1 MTRPEWSAGD
11 RSRPIPRSIVRPIDV
26 IRLGLA
32 GVRARPMRTVLSA
45 LGITIGIAAMVAVLG
60 IAASSQ
66 ERLNQQLAALGT
78 NLLSVTPGQNS
89 VGDDPTIDP
98 GAAGRVELMP
108 DVESVA
114 AVSRLDGKN
123 VYRSRFIDR
132 LESGGISVVAADP
145 SLLDVVAGEVVEGRW
160 LSAATG
166 GLPTVVL
173 GSRAAQRL
181 GVVSAGTL
189 IELDNQLYTVVGI
202 IGPLALAPDFNTAAF
217 IGWDAATQLVGER
230 PTPTALYVRA
240 DPKRVVAV
248 RDRLAPVVS
257 PTNVADISVS
267 RPSDALSAAEAA
279 NSVFTGLLTGL
290 GAVALLV
297 GGVGVAN
304 TMIISVIERRR
315 EIGLRRA
322 LGARRRHIREQFLVE
337 AIVLSLL
344 GGVAGAII
352 GAGITVVTAA
362 VNGWP
367 PALPPLVLALS
378 LGAPLVIGTIAGW
391 YPAMRAARTSPTT
404 ALAST

>member
-1 MTRPEWSAGD
+1 
-11 RSRPIPRSIVRPIDV
+11 
-26 IRLGLA
+26 
-32 GVRARPMRTVLSA
+32 VLSA

-78 NLLSVTPGQNS
+78 NLLTVEPGENS
-89 VGDDPTIDP
+89 FGDVGTIDP
-98 GAAGRVELMP
+98 GAAGRVSLMS

-114 AVSRLDGKN
+114 AVARLQDKN

-132 LESGGISVVAADP
+132 LENGGLSIVAAHP
-145 SLLDVVAGEVVEGRW
+145 SLLQVVAGEVVEGRW
-160 LSAATG
+160 LSESTD
-166 GLPTVVL
+166 GLPVVVL
-173 GSRAAQRL
+173 GSRTAQRL
-181 GVVSAGTL
+181 GVVSTGTL

-202 IGPLALAPDFNTAAF
+202 IAPLPLAPEFNTAAF
-217 IGWDAATQLVGER
+217 IGWDSAAQLAGES

-240 DPKRVVAV
+240 DPNRVVAV
-248 RDRLAPVVS
+248 RDRLAPVVA
-257 PTNVADISVS
+257 PTHVSQVQVS
-267 RPSDALSAAEAA
+267 RPSDGLMAAEAA
-279 NSVFTGLLTGL
+279 SSIFTGLLTGL
-290 GAVALLV
+290 GGVALLV

-352 GAGITVVTAA
+352 GAGITVATALA
-362 VNGWP
+362 NGWP
-367 PALPPLVLALS
+367 PALPPLVLALA
-378 LGAPLVIGTIAGW
+378 LGAPLFIGTIAGW
-391 YPAMRAARTSPTT
+391 YPAMRAASTSPTT
-404 ALAST
+404 ALSSS

>member
-1 MTRPEWSAGD
+1 
-11 RSRPIPRSIVRPIDV
+11 
-26 IRLGLA
+26 
-32 GVRARPMRTVLSA
+32 
-45 LGITIGIAAMVAVLG
+45 MVAVLG

-66 ERLNQQLAALGT
+66 EKLNQQLAALGT
-78 NLLSVTPGQNS
+78 NLLYAVPGQKS
-89 VGDDPTIDP
+89 FGDAPTLDP
-98 GAAGRVELMP
+98 GAAGRVALMP

-114 AVSRLDGKN
+114 AVSRLEGKN
-123 VYRSRFIDR
+123 VYRSRYIDR
-132 LESGGISVVAADP
+132 LENGGISVVAADS
-145 SLLDVVAGEVVEGRW
+145 SLLEVIAGDVVEGRW
-160 LSAATG
+160 LSDSTG

-181 GVVSAGTL
+181 GVVSVGTL
-189 IELDNQLYTVVGI
+189 IELDNQPYTVVGI
-202 IGPLALAPDFNTAAF
+202 IAPLPLAPDFNTAAF
-217 IGWDAATQLVGER
+217 IGWDSATHLVGER

-240 DPKRVVAV
+240 DSQRVVAV

-257 PTNVADISVS
+257 PTNVADVSVS

-279 NSVFTGLLTGL
+279 NSVFTGLLAGL
-290 GAVALLV
+290 GGVALLV

-352 GAGITVVTAA
+352 GAGITVAAAA

-367 PALPPLVLALS
+367 PALPPLVLALA
-378 LGAPLVIGTIAGW
+378 LGGPIVIGTIAGW
-391 YPAMRAARTSPTT
+391 YPAMRAASTSPTT
-404 ALAST
+404 ALSSA